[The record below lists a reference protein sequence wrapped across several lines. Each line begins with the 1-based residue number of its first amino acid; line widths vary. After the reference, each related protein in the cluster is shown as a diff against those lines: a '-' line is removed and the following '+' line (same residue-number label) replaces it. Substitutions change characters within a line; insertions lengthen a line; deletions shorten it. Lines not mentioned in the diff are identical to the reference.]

1 MTKLTA
7 KNVKFTRSVGTTTPP
22 PTFIPYNNAAL
33 LYTLDNPNYHTG
45 TLQQDNFGYSVSVSG
60 NYAIIGARY
69 ETSPS
74 AQNGASGAAYIY
86 DVTTGQLKFTIPSP
100 LPSNAA
106 HFGEA
111 VSISGNYAIV
121 GAPRAVDT
129 NSLSGKAF
137 IYKTTTGDWTDTTLL
152 HTINNPNA
160 YGTTA
165 SDQFGLVVSIDGNYA
180 IAGSYEED
188 GPSGTRTGAIYVI
201 DVLTGNVLYNKTNIS
216 AYNSAAGDWF
226 AVTGAISG
234 DHFIIGAE
242 HEDDAG
248 GNSSGAAYIFDVS
261 TGNLLHTLTNPN
273 AFSTSSADRFGTSV
287 AISGNYAVVGADSEE
302 DALGNYNGK
311 AYIYDVTTGNLLHT
325 LDNPNHN
332 PASTHSDYFGRQVAV
347 HGNHAIIGSAE
358 KNTVDG
364 GNSSGTAYL
373 FDVTTGNLLATIE
386 NPNAFSTSSSDQF
399 AATEDGTTVSIYGD
413 YVVIGAP
420 EEDETGVIRAGKA
433 YIFQLSTI

>member
-1 MTKLTA
+1 MAKLTA

-45 TLQQDNFGYSVSVSG
+45 TLQQDQFGYSVSVSG

-69 ETSPS
+69 ETQPA
-74 AQNGASGAAYIY
+74 AQNSASGAAYIY
-86 DVTTGQLKFTIPSP
+86 DVTTGQLKFTIPNPVSP
-100 LPSNAA
+100 SAA
-106 HFGEA
+106 QFGEC

-121 GAPRAVDT
+121 GAPRENV
-129 NSLSGKAF
+129 SIGLGGRVY

-160 YGTTA
+160 YSTTNG
-165 SDQFGLVVSIDGNYA
+165 DQFGLVVSIDGNYA

-216 AYNSAAGDWF
+216 AYNTAAGDRF
-226 AVTGAISG
+226 ATVGAISG
-234 DHFIIGAE
+234 DHFIIGAPQ
-242 HEDDAG
+242 EDDAG
-248 GNSSGAAYIFDVS
+248 GNGSGAAYIFDVS

-273 AFSTSSADRFGTSV
+273 AFSTSNADLFGTSV
-287 AISGNYAVVGADSEE
+287 AISGNYAVVGAESEE
-302 DALGNYNGK
+302 DALGTYNGK
-311 AYIYDVTTGNLLHT
+311 AYIYDVITGTLLHT
-325 LDNPNHN
+325 LDNPN
-332 PASTHSDYFGRQVAV
+332 AYSTTTSDYFGRQVAV
-347 HGNHAIIGSAE
+347 HGNHAIIGAE
-358 KNTVDG
+358 ERNTVDG
-364 GNSSGTAYL
+364 GNASGTAYL

-399 AATEDGTTVSIYGD
+399 AGTEDGTTVSIYGD

-420 EEDETGVIRAGKA
+420 EEDETGVIRDGKA